1 MASARFSQCVAVAA
15 AVAAMSKFSNEAYAD
30 SSFRFPFLSPSSSS
44 SSSDSQENQ
53 NSEAKSES
61 QPPDEPKKS
70 GFDPESLER
79 GAKALRKINSSAYA
93 RQVLVCCLDL
103 FLFVREMK
111 EVVTIFLV
119 MICMYRFLI

>member
-1 MASARFSQCVAVAA
+1 MSSARFSQCVATAA
-15 AVAAMSKFSNEAYAD
+15 AVAAMSNFSNKAYAD
-30 SSFRFPFLSPSSSS
+30 SSFRFPFLSSSSS

-111 EVVTIFLV
+111 DVVNIFLV
-119 MICMYRFLI
+119 MLCMYRFLI